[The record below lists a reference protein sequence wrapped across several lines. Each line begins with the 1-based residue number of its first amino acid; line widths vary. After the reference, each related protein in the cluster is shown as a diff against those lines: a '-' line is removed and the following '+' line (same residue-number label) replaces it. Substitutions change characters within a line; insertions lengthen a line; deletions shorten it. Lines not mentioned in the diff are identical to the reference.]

1 MSGRDGRPPVPEP
14 PFAHLR
20 ERLSTEADT
29 LERSGATAAART
41 LREAT
46 QEWWV
51 EQSEWNARVAE
62 LLSVHHEINNALVG
76 VRGNAQLI
84 LMNPGSQSPG
94 IRERLEVVLRES
106 SRIQEAAVRLRDLKG
121 ILGGDVPGSRAA

>member
-1 MSGRDGRPPVPEP
+1 MSERDSRSAIPEP
-14 PFAHLR
+14 PFAQLR
-20 ERLSTEADT
+20 ERLMGQADA
-29 LERSGATAAART
+29 LERTGAADAART

-46 QEWWV
+46 ETWWTQQV
-51 EQSEWNARVAE
+51 EWNARVADM
-62 LLSVHHEINNALVG
+62 LNVHHEINNALVG

-84 LMNPGSQSPG
+84 LMNPGAQSPI

-121 ILGGDVPGSRAA
+121 ILGGDVSGSRAA